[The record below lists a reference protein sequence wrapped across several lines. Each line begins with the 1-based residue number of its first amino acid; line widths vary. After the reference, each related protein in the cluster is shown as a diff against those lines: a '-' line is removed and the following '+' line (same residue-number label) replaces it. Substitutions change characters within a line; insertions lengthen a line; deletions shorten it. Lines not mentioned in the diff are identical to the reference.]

1 MAVNNLDKIADQLF
15 NKIRGRFPN
24 CTLGNKE
31 GNVTNV
37 PSDARLFEFDFSAD
51 GDVIGKVSCSL
62 DNEKLSVIYSDN
74 LVGDQDELTRKKW
87 YDFLKG
93 LREFSRARM
102 IGFDVRNITK
112 NANKRRDYEFLSSN
126 RVIENFDLE
135 NYIEN
140 L

>member
-1 MAVNNLDKIADQLF
+1 MTVNNLDKIAEQLF
-15 NKIRGRFPN
+15 NKVRGRFPN
-24 CTLGNKE
+24 CTLGDKE

-102 IGFDVRNITK
+102 VGFDVRNITK
-112 NANKRRDYEFLSSN
+112 NANKRRDYEFLSANQVKES
-126 RVIENFDLE
+126 FDLK

>member
-1 MAVNNLDKIADQLF
+1 MTVNNLDKIAEQLF
-15 NKIRGRFPN
+15 NKVRGRFPN
-24 CTLGNKE
+24 CTLGDKE

-74 LVGDQDELTRKKW
+74 LVGDQDELTRKQW

-93 LREFSRARM
+93 LREFSRARLV
-102 IGFDVRNITK
+102 GFDVRNITK
-112 NANKRRDYEFLSSN
+112 NANKRRDYEFLSANQVKES
-126 RVIENFDLE
+126 FDLK

>member
-15 NKIRGRFPN
+15 NKVRGRFSN
-24 CTLGNKE
+24 CTLGDSE

-37 PSDARLFEFDFSAD
+37 PTDARLFEFDFSAD

-74 LVGDQDELTRKKW
+74 LVGDQDQLTRQKW
-87 YDFLKG
+87 YDFLKS
-93 LREFSRARM
+93 LRQFSRSRM

-112 NANKRRDYEFLSSN
+112 NANQRRDYEFLSAN
-126 RVIENFDLE
+126 RVAESFDLK